1 MKKLLLILLFPLALG
16 AQNFKHESGGINGV
30 SDYSDGTIETD
41 TLRTRYIRL
50 LDGLNS
56 DSIASYIYFDG
67 DTSRWAGDPIKIG
80 NNSIIIKD
88 DTVKISNAM
97 LTVSG
102 QVQADTLVP
111 YHNSTIYVRHFT
123 VDTIEIV
130 KYIHQQEVAQFDSV
144 AEWVGDGDTL
154 RIDASINANVLEYED
169 ENVTKAALDSA
180 GNWTAQNLIA
190 EKRLAVTDSARNE
203 GPLRQKGASTFGAT
217 ATPAVITSAGDIGI
231 GTAAPIFDLSIV
243 NSNPPTNNG
252 IHVVDSNVNKNRTTY
267 AQATDSASAMLS
279 TIGGNGWLRLR
290 GVKGAVDTISIYAA
304 GVTARIDTRN
314 ILDIVAGGI
323 TYRFNTNA
331 GSGFSP
337 ITDGTVGLGILNYR
351 WKSLAVAD
359 NGYFGGK
366 GKTAKLIIGTQN
378 TMTEETDSCTVIT
391 PTAGSGSIALAS
403 SVGSIVNF
411 VGIQPA
417 TYTSA
422 INQMWVNVTRDTLFI
437 RGATGNAFYS
447 KLTDLGATH

>member
-16 AQNFKHESGGINGV
+16 AQNFKHESGGVTGIE
-30 SDYSDGTIETD
+30 SYSEGTVETD

-67 DTSRWAGDPIKIG
+67 DTSRWTGDPIKIG
-80 NNSIIIKD
+80 NNSIIVKD

-111 YHNSTIYVRHFT
+111 YHNSTIYIRHFT

-130 KYIHQQEVAQFDSV
+130 KYFHQQEIGVVDSMTYF
-144 AEWVGDGDTL
+144 AHDGDTL
-154 RIDASINANVLEYED
+154 KIDPSISSNVIEWED
-169 ENVTKAALDSA
+169 ENVTKFVVDST
-180 GNWTAQNLIA
+180 GRIG
-190 EKRLAVTDSARNE
+190 R
-203 GPLRQKGASTFGAT
+203 GT
-217 ATPAVITSAGDIGI
+217 ATPL
-231 GTAAPIFDLSIV
+231 FDLSIV
-243 NSNPPTNNG
+243 NSNPATNNG
-252 IHVVDSNVNKNRTTY
+252 VHVVDSNVNKNRTTY

-279 TIGGNGWLRLR
+279 TIGGNGHLRLKAIDGDSVNIHIVLDQAR
-290 GVKGAVDTISIYAA
+290 LKSNNYMAMTMGASQDILYWGTGSALYTGTSDAFSIGTASAKWKAVWIS
-304 GVTARIDTRN
+304 
-314 ILDIVAGGI
+314 
-323 TYRFNTNA
+323 
-331 GSGFSP
+331 
-337 ITDGTVGLGILNYR
+337 
-351 WKSLAVAD
+351 D
-359 NGYFGGK
+359 NGYIGGK
-366 GKTAKLIIGTQN
+366 GQTAKLIIGTMN
-378 TMTEETDSCTVIT
+378 TMTEETDSCVVIT
-391 PTAGSGSIALAS
+391 PTAGSGSIMLAS

-447 KLTDLGATH
+447 KLTDLGSTH